1 MIVVCYW
8 LPVTHNREAGQRRIV
23 NVYEAVRSRR
33 SVRSFVG
40 RPVPA
45 AALTRV
51 LSAALLAPSGGNL
64 QPWQVYLLSGSR
76 LEDLKSRVRRRIAAD
91 DHGDALPVQ
100 PYPADL
106 PAIYARRLA
115 DMGERRYGAAGIAR
129 YDRDGRARVRAR
141 NWECFGAPA
150 ALFCYLDERM
160 HPPQWMDAGIFLQS
174 VMLLLRAEGLHS
186 CAQIAWAEY
195 HCTVAEVTF
204 LDSLSRKYVPHALA
218 RGPVRALVYREC
230 RLAGFAIFMLAWL
243 LLVVRCGHC
252 RWMPGNRRGPYRAA
266 ALRLDHVPVADPP
279 SGQRCRRA
287 TVCPTAR
294 YVRREAA

>member
-8 LPVTHNREAGQRRIV
+8 SPVTHNREAGQRRIV

-33 SVRSFVG
+33 SVRSFLG

-45 AALTRV
+45 AAITRV

-76 LEDLKSRVRRRIAAD
+76 LEDLKSRVRRRIEAG
-91 DHGDALPVQ
+91 DHGDPLPVQ

-106 PAIYARRLA
+106 PAIYAQRLA

-129 YDRDGRARVRAR
+129 HDKDGRARVRAR

-150 ALFCYLDERM
+150 ALFCYLDEPM
-160 HPPQWMDAGIFLQS
+160 LPPQWMDAGIFLQS

-186 CAQIAWAEY
+186 CPQIAWAEY
-195 HCTVAEVTF
+195 HCTVAEVINPPDSHVLACGMSIGYADPQEPQPPMPRAPLSEVVTF
-204 LDSLSRKYVPHALA
+204 LDR
-218 RGPVRALVYREC
+218 
-230 RLAGFAIFMLAWL
+230 
-243 LLVVRCGHC
+243 
-252 RWMPGNRRGPYRAA
+252 
-266 ALRLDHVPVADPP
+266 
-279 SGQRCRRA
+279 
-287 TVCPTAR
+287 
-294 YVRREAA
+294 